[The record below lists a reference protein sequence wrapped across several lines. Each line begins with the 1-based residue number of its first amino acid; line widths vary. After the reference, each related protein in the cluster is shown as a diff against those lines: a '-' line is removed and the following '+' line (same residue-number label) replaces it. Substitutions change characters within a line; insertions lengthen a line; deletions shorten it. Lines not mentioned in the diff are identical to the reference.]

1 MIILMKNLMW
11 EVFIIDDDYN
21 FIIKI
26 LIIMLLLKL

>member
-1 MIILMKNLMW
+1 MLMKNLMW
-11 EVFIIDDDYN
+11 KVFIIDDDYN